1 MCTEQ
6 LYRNFSL
13 LIKLDGSWV
22 LNNCIYAFII
32 VDKTDW
38 SSIAYKNIVEKNKT
52 SDLCVLNDCIYVLFI
67 WTTIPMCWV
76 IVYLIVIVDLYC
88 YTLLY
93 SIVLCRIQIVG
104 FGGVFNAD
112 IVESGVKH
120 QASLTHYF
128 ILHRTMLFSFVFLF
142 VLCISLTSF
151 DYGNDCLDHWMF
163 LTVVILFNYKLIWLL
178 LITL

>member
-1 MCTEQ
+1 MWTEQ

-52 SDLCVLNDCIYVLFI
+52 SDLCVLNDYIYVLFI
-67 WTTIPMCWV
+67 WPTIPMCWV

-93 SIVLCRIQIVG
+93 SIVLCRIQRVG

-112 IVESGVKH
+112 IVLSGIKTP
-120 QASLTHYF
+120 SLPNP
-128 ILHRTMLFSFVFLF
+128 LFYS
-142 VLCISLTSF
+142 T
-151 DYGNDCLDHWMF
+151 
-163 LTVVILFNYKLIWLL
+163 
-178 LITL
+178 